1 LGCGLGWVRGID
13 VKNVQIK
20 NLKNVKNVKKRD
32 KNKKNVCKHNKKR
45 YLFLMWFNSTPDAQE
60 MAFKAVT
67 QYVKHNKYVK
77 VYREAFRVI
86 DMQQKN
92 HRSVL
97 LLLF

>member
-1 LGCGLGWVRGID
+1 
-13 VKNVQIK
+13 
-20 NLKNVKNVKKRD
+20 
-32 KNKKNVCKHNKKR
+32 
-45 YLFLMWFNSTPDAQE
+45 MWLNSTPDAQE